1 MMFFYKKLWCFLFP
15 GIFCISLKAQTVSNV
30 AEGWASNTVN
40 TVVFRK
46 NALTTYRNF
55 QFISFY
61 DGQGHVIVGKRKIS
75 SAKWTLLKTRFKGNV
90 ADAHCSISIAVD
102 GKGYLHISWGHHNNK
117 LRYAK
122 GLEPLGLDL
131 GEEEPMTGLL
141 EDKVSYPEFYRMSD
155 GSLLFFYRD
164 GGSGNGSLVIN
175 KYDLEDKRW
184 TQLHQGLID
193 GQGKRN
199 AYWQACVDGKGTVH
213 ISWTWRESPDVASNH
228 DICYARST
236 DGGITWERSTGE
248 KYTLPVNAAN
258 AEYALKIPQNSELIN
273 QTSMTVNGQG
283 DVLIASYWSDAHGV
297 PQYHVVQRTSDGWQ
311 VRNLGFRKSAFSLSG
326 GGTKR
331 IPISRPQIIS
341 WKNGKSPATGVI
353 FRDEERGGAVSMA
366 VSKEETPHS
375 WQVIDIYKENC
386 GSYEPLY
393 DIDLWNRKRR
403 LHLFVQKTDQ
413 VDGEGRSALPP
424 QMVKVVEWK
433 KIR

>member
-1 MMFFYKKLWCFLFP
+1 MIFFYKRLWCFLFLW
-15 GIFCISLKAQTVSNV
+15 IFCVGLKAQTVSNV
-30 AEGWASNTVN
+30 AEGWAKNTVN

-46 NALTTYRNF
+46 NALTTYRNV

-61 DGQGHVIVGKRKIS
+61 DEQGHVVVGKRKINS
-75 SAKWTLLKTRFKGNV
+75 TKWTISKTRFKGNV

-102 GKGYLHISWGHHNNK
+102 GEGYLHISWGHHNNK

-122 GLEPLGLDL
+122 SLNPLGLDL
-131 GEEEPMTGLL
+131 GPEEAMTGLL
-141 EDKVSYPEFYRMSD
+141 ENKVSYPEFYRMPD

-175 KYDLEDKRW
+175 KYDLKSRRW
-184 TQLHQGLID
+184 TQLHRNLID

-199 AYWQACVDGKGTVH
+199 AYWQACIDHKGIIH

-236 DGGITWERSTGE
+236 DGGVTWERSTGE
-248 KYTLPVNAAN
+248 KYILPVNAAN

-273 QTSMTVNGQG
+273 QTSMTVNGRG
-283 DVLIASYWSDAHGV
+283 AVLIASYWSDANGV
-297 PQYHVVQRTSDGWQ
+297 PQYHVVQRTPGGWQ
-311 VRNLGFRKSAFSLSG
+311 AMDLGFRKNTFSLSG

-331 IPISRPQIIS
+331 IPIARPQIIS
-341 WKNGKSPATGVI
+341 WKNGKGYATGVI
-353 FRDEERGGAVSMA
+353 FRDEERGGYISIA
-366 VSKEETPHS
+366 VSKEGAPGS
-375 WQVIDIYKENC
+375 WQIIDIYKEDC

-393 DIDLWNRKRR
+393 DMDLWNSEGR

-424 QMVKVVEWK
+424 QMVKVLEWK
-433 KIR
+433 KSR